1 MKHMKRFMAL
11 FAALALVLAMAA
23 PAFAVSGSTTTGTIT
38 IKNAVKDKTYTI
50 YRILDIDTANSDY
63 SSIVYKTNNDW
74 SDFIAEVN
82 KGGKYFT
89 EVNATTKVVTVKED
103 VTAKDM
109 EAFAAAA
116 KTWLGNHTITAV
128 DSQKADSSTVEFSN
142 VKLGYYLVATSEW
155 GENNVNA
162 VFSLDNTKPNAE
174 IKEKNGTPYVDK
186 EVETPSGNYGEKND
200 GSVGDKVNFKTT
212 IHVTD
217 GNPKGYV
224 LHDKMDKGL
233 ALDASSIKV
242 SYKDGRALST
252 DAYNLTTTGHS
263 DGCVFEISFVDGNI
277 KTNDEIVVTYS
288 ATITKDAVVGGQG
301 NKNETWLKY
310 NENGESNHG
319 TTTTYTWKFGIFKFY
334 KKGETENRLADA
346 EFVLYR
352 KDGEATKYAQI
363 ASGKIT
369 GWTLEQAEASKIVT
383 VSNADSTIEG
393 LDEGTY
399 YLEETKAPDGYNKL
413 DASITVKIVSDVSTG
428 TATVTYTS
436 GGATYNADNG
446 VVKVENKVGMTLPS
460 TGGIGT
466 TVFYLIGGG
475 LMVAAAVLLIAK
487 KRMENK

>member
-11 FAALALVLAMAA
+11 FAALALVLAMAV
-23 PAFAVSGSTTTGTIT
+23 PAFAVSGSTTKGKIT

-63 SSIVYKTNNDW
+63 SSIVYKTNDEW
-74 SDFIAEVN
+74 RDFIADVN
-82 KGGKYFT
+82 KDSKYFT
-89 EVNATTKVVTVKED
+89 EVNATTKVVTVKEN
-103 VTAKDM
+103 VTANDM

-116 KTWLGNHTITAV
+116 KTWLGSHSITAV
-128 DSQKADSSTVEFSN
+128 NSKKADSSTVEFSD
-142 VKLGYYLVATSEW
+142 VQLGYYLVATSEW
-155 GENNVNA
+155 GENNVSA

-174 IKEKNGTPYVDK
+174 IKEKNGAPSVDK
-186 EVETPSGNYGEKND
+186 EVETSSGNYGEKND
-200 GSVGDKVNFKTT
+200 GSIGDTVNFKTT

-217 GNPKGYV
+217 GTPTDYV

-233 ALDASSIKV
+233 ALDTRSIKV
-242 SYKDGRALST
+242 TYKDGMALST

-263 DGCVFEISFVDGNI
+263 DGCVFEISFVNGKI

-310 NENGESNHG
+310 HENSESNHG
-319 TTTTYTWKFGIFKFY
+319 TTTTYTWKFDIFKFY

-352 KDGEATKYAQI
+352 KDGEATKYAKI
-363 ASGKIT
+363 ASDKIT
-369 GWTLEQAEASKIVT
+369 GWTSEETEASKIVT

-413 DASITVKIVSDVSTG
+413 DAPITVKIESDVDEG

-436 GGATYNADNG
+436 GRATFNADKG
-446 VVKVENKVGMTLPS
+446 VVKVENKVGVTLPS

-466 TVFYLIGGG
+466 TIFYLIGGG